1 MITSDVLRASW
12 RTWLYDDY
20 GREGPYWLQLVW
32 TLLFCMA
39 VAVGF
44 TLLGFA
50 SFDRSGQGWHSAAA
64 WAHWYPINLVV
75 SLVIGFMIHGLYEL
89 GAAVIGRPRLRR
101 WSRGKRALYYAGVP
115 IFSVL
120 VGWPIGAWLVSE
132 RSGVRIFSGGVE
144 LAGAMMAVSM
154 MITLLMYLWFE
165 SRSRQIEAE
174 RRATE
179 ARLQLLQAQI
189 EPHFLF
195 NTLAHVESL
204 IEADPP
210 RARQMLE
217 HFGDYLRAS
226 LGELRSE
233 SSTLGAELDMA
244 EAYLRLMRLRMGER
258 LRFAIEADDALR
270 RLPMAPLLLQP
281 LVENAITHG
290 LEPQVDGGQVTVRA
304 HRQGE
309 VLTLEVHDDGAGM
322 APERPSR
329 PGHGLALRNLRER
342 LAARHGREASL
353 ALAAGSP
360 GTRAVIQL
368 PIEEAA

>member
-1 MITSDVLRASW
+1 MITTAVLRASW
-12 RTWLYDDY
+12 RTWLNDDH

-32 TLLFCMA
+32 TLLFCMV
-39 VAVGF
+39 VAAGF

-50 SFDRSGQGWHSAAA
+50 SFDRSGQGWRSAAA

-75 SLVIGFMIHGLYEL
+75 SLIIGFLIHGLYEL
-89 GAAVIGRPRLRR
+89 GNAVIGRPRLRR
-101 WSRGKRALYYAGVP
+101 WGRGKRTVYYAGVP
-115 IFSVL
+115 IVGVL
-120 VGWPIGAWLVSE
+120 VGWPIGAWLVSG
-132 RSGVRIFSGGVE
+132 RSGVRLFAGNVE
-144 LAGAMMAVSM
+144 LVGSM
-154 MITLLMYLWFE
+154 MLFSLAATVMMYLWFE
-165 SRSRQIEAE
+165 SRARRIEAE

-210 RARQMLE
+210 RARRMLE

-244 EAYLRLMRLRMGER
+244 EAYLRLMGLRMGER
-258 LRFAIEADDALR
+258 LRFSIEADEAIR

-304 HRQGE
+304 HRRGE
-309 VLTLEVHDDGAGM
+309 VLTLEVRDDGQGI

-329 PGHGLALRNLRER
+329 TGHGLALRNLRER

-353 ALAAGSP
+353 ELAAASP
-360 GTRAVIQL
+360 GTRAVIRL
-368 PIEEAA
+368 PLEEST